1 LSHGFPTFQVGAR
14 NIVLVDALTR
24 RIPAVSDR
32 PTIVFGVDVTLPHPG
47 EDSSPSIAVVSAAL
61 AGGKIDQYF
70 CYSVVKVF
78 FFCSLEHA
86 ELCVI
91 LFSLKIKTFQH

>member
-32 PTIVFGVDVTLPHPG
+32 PTIVFGVDVTHPHPG

-78 FFCSLEHA
+78 FFVLWSTQN
-86 ELCVI
+86 CVS
-91 LFSLKIKTFQH
+91 FSFL